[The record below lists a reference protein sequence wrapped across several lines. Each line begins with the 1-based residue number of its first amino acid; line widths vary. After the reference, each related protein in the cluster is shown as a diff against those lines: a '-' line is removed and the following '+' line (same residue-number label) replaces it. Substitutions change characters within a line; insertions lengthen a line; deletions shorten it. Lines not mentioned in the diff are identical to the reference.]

1 MTVMSHDITKERHGA
16 ACCSLLSMLLLT
28 LMLSWVGDSMAF
40 ERLRVV
46 ALFSDKAMVEIDGK
60 NRLLKKD
67 KASPEGIVLIS
78 SDAKGAVLE
87 VDGQRETYELGRHVS
102 ASYSKP
108 KSQEVR
114 IWRDSHGSYTTVGT
128 INGRTVNMLV
138 DTGASSVAMSEVEA
152 RRLGIP
158 YLLTGKVIRVST
170 ASSGNVKG
178 YRVLL
183 DRVQVGDILLRNVP
197 GTVIEGSSPR
207 EVLLGMTF
215 LGQLQM
221 ENRGN
226 VLLLKTKY

>member
-1 MTVMSHDITKERHGA
+1 MSQHFMKRGFVA
-16 ACCSLLSMLLLT
+16 ACRCRFSMLLVL
-28 LMLSWVGDSMAF
+28 LLVVWSESSIAI

-60 NRLLKKD
+60 NRLLKKG
-67 KASPEGIVLIS
+67 KASPEGVLLIS
-78 SDAKGAVLE
+78 ADAKGAVLE
-87 VDGQRETYELGRHVS
+87 IEGQRETYELGRHVS

-108 KSQEVR
+108 KTQEVQ
-114 IWRDSHGSYTTVGT
+114 IWRNAYGGYTTVGS
-128 INGRTVNMLV
+128 INGQTVNMLV

-152 RRLGIP
+152 KRLGIP
-158 YLLTGKVIRVST
+158 YLLTGRVIRVST

-183 DRVQVGDILLRNVP
+183 DRVQVGDIQLHNVE
-197 GTVIEGSSPR
+197 GTVIEGNSPS

-215 LGQLQM
+215 LGKLQM
-221 ENRGN
+221 ENKGN